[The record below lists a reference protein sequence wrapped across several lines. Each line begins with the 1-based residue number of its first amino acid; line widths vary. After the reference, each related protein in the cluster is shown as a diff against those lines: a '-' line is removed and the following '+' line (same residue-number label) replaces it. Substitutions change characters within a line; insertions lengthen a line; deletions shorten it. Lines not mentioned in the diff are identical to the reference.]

1 MEIRSFQEHDIDGI
15 VTLWNTACGEDMPYK
30 PVTHN
35 SFREKFLD
43 NPHFIYEGTFI
54 ATEGNSIIGFSNG
67 LYKKEFLPGETHENT
82 PGYLTFVLVD
92 RNYRNKGYGTLLYKK
107 VEDFFIKNGK
117 KQIQVIFFNPI
128 NLEWYVPGTESHDH
142 PNAPGVD
149 VDGLGYEFLLNQ
161 GFIERTREVSMHL
174 DLKEYQL
181 SEKNIEKQKQLNER
195 EIYIEYYDSKKHDGF
210 DELFDNL
217 KHEYWRKDIKDNQS
231 LAKPHP
237 VLIVNHQGR
246 IRGFAGPIA
255 VQESGR
261 GWFAGIAVDP
271 SYEGMGIGTVLFS
284 LLMESFKS
292 VGASF
297 STLFTGAENPARKMY
312 DRTGFQVVKTWAV
325 MRKEL

>member
-1 MEIRSFQEHDIDGI
+1 MEIRSFQEHDIDDI

>member
-1 MEIRSFQEHDIDGI
+1 MEIRNFQEHDIDGI
-15 VTLWNTACGEDMPYK
+15 VTLWNASCGEDMPYK
-30 PVTHN
+30 PFTHDG
-35 SFREKFLD
+35 FRKKFLD
-43 NPHFIYEGTFI
+43 NPHFIYERTFV

-67 LYKKEFLPGETHENT
+67 LYKKEFFPGETHENT

-107 VEDFFIKNGK
+107 VEDFFMKNEK

-128 NLEWYVPGTESHDH
+128 NLEWYVPGTENHDH

-149 VDGLGYEFLLNQ
+149 VDGLGYKFLLNQ
-161 GFIERTREVSMHL
+161 CFIERTREVSMHL
-174 DLKEYQL
+174 NLNEYQL
-181 SEKNIEKQKQLNER
+181 SEKNLEKQKWLNEK
-195 EIYIEYYDSKKHDGF
+195 EIYMEYYDSKKHDGF

-271 SYEGMGIGTVLFS
+271 GYEGMGIGTVLFS
-284 LLMESFKS
+284 RLMESFKS